1 MVKILIWKKLK
12 IMKSTKLK
20 LPAIIILFITS
31 YIPLFILLIIS
42 QLKQNKKYLNY
53 SEDGFY
59 CFFKMFG
66 LSIFL
71 TIVIF
76 IGFYSL
82 KQLLENFKSN
92 INNGD
97 LVKIVEVENKNSESI
112 AYISTYI
119 VPFVFQDTNEFLDLV
134 SIFLILILIF
144 FIYVKSDMI
153 VVNPILNIRYS
164 IYQIEYQK
172 NNIQKKGILISQI
185 EEINKNQEIKINQ
198 ISKDIY
204 YGH

>member
-1 MVKILIWKKLK
+1 
-12 IMKSTKLK
+12 MKSTKLK

-31 YIPLFILLIIS
+31 YIPLFILLIIR

-71 TIVIF
+71 TIIIF

-153 VVNPILNIRYS
+153 VVNPILNIKYS
-164 IYQIEYQK
+164 IYQIVYQK

-185 EEINKNQEIKINQ
+185 EKLNKNQEIKINQ

>member
-1 MVKILIWKKLK
+1 
-12 IMKSTKLK
+12 MKSTKLK

-31 YIPLFILLIIS
+31 YIPLFILLIIR

-71 TIVIF
+71 TIIIF

-153 VVNPILNIRYS
+153 VVNPILNIKYS

-185 EEINKNQEIKINQ
+185 EELNKNQEIKINQ